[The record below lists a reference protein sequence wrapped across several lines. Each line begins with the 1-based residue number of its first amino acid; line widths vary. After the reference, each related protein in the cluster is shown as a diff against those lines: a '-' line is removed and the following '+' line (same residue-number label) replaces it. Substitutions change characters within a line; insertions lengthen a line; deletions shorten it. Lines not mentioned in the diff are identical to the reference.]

1 MVRARAPPIQRI
13 IGLIL
18 VIAGFAI
25 LVVIFNPN
33 GLVGP
38 PISDRIAWLL
48 IAYTIGAMISLGGAA
63 AAGYEPKKVLEVLA
77 VSGLCVLLIAPILY
91 LPLSED
97 MLAIALGF
105 SPFLGLLLWTVYAKL
120 KARIQGNSQKRKTT
134 T

>member
-13 IGLIL
+13 IGLSL
-18 VIAGFAI
+18 VMAGFAI

-38 PISDRIAWLL
+38 LISDRIIWLL
-48 IAYTIGAMISLGGAA
+48 IFYTIGAMISLGGFV
-63 AAGYEPKKVLEVLA
+63 AAGYEPKKGLEVL
-77 VSGLCVLLIAPILY
+77 VIGGLCVVLIAPILY

-120 KARIQGNSQKRKTT
+120 KARMKGNAQNERLKP
-134 T
+134 